1 MLNNWSNIYFAHP
14 NLLWLIPV
22 CLVFFVLWFV
32 YRHQKQYGSF
42 IFTTTAMWQNYSSWK
57 GKFLTILPLLRFL
70 TIAAIVVALARP
82 QTSSSDQKIKAYGI
96 DMVLSMDVSLSML
109 ARDFIPDR
117 LEAAK
122 DVASKF
128 IANRPND
135 RIGLVIFSGESF
147 TQVPITTDHKI
158 VQQQLDKI
166 KYGLLQDG
174 TAIGLGIG
182 TAINRLKNSPA
193 KSKVIILMTDGVN
206 TAGEIDP
213 MIAAEAAEKFNVK
226 IYTIGIGSK
235 GNAEM
240 PYFTRTGE
248 IKYGNFPVEIDEKL
262 LTDISNLTGGK
273 YYRAEN
279 KKELSAIY
287 ADIDQLEKTEIES
300 SQTINITELFYPFAA
315 FAIFLLFIEQV
326 LKFTLLRTFP

>member
-1 MLNNWSNIYFAHP
+1 MLNNWSNIHFAHP
-14 NLLWLIPV
+14 KLLWFIPV
-22 CLVFFVLWFV
+22 LLLLLALWLV
-32 YRHQKQYGSF
+32 YRYKKQYGTF

-57 GKFLTILPLLRFL
+57 AKLLILLPILRFL
-70 TIAAIVVALARP
+70 TITAIIIALARP
-82 QTSSSDQKIKAYGI
+82 QTTSSEQKVKAYGI

-109 ARDFIPDR
+109 ARDFVPDR

-135 RIGLVIFSGESF
+135 RIGLVVFSGESF

-158 VQQQLDKI
+158 VQQQLEKV
-166 KYGLLQDG
+166 KYGLLKDG

-182 TAINRLKNSPA
+182 TAINRLKDSPA

-213 MIAAEAAEKFNVK
+213 IIAAELAEKYQIKV
-226 IYTIGIGSK
+226 YTIGIGTQ
-235 GNAEM
+235 GNANT
-240 PYFTRTGE
+240 PYFNRNGQIE
-248 IKYGNFPVEIDEKL
+248 YGKFPVEIDEQL

-273 YYRAEN
+273 YYRAES

-315 FAIFLLFIEQV
+315 LAIILLFIEQI
-326 LKFTLLRTFP
+326 LKFTFLRTFP